1 MSGLIP
7 IADVM
12 PTVMA
17 QVFPN
22 DPAVKALADL
32 TAETLAF
39 DILRDAIDR
48 LEESFDAHPRDRME
62 PEAADLDRQA
72 LSGLRIEL
80 EALRCRLPL
89 AAKRMA
95 ARLARE
101 AAENDDDEPTP
112 PSPVAS
118 AKVAA

>member
-1 MSGLIP
+1 MTGLIP

-12 PTVMA
+12 PRVMA
-17 QVFPN
+17 QIAPN
-22 DPAVKALADL
+22 DPDVKALAEL
-32 TAETLAF
+32 TCNTLAF

-48 LEESFDAHPRDRME
+48 LEDSFDAHPRDRME

-95 ARLARE
+95 ARLAKE
-101 AAENDDDEPTP
+101 AAENDDDTDPTP
-112 PSPVAS
+112 PAIS

>member
-1 MSGLIP
+1 MPGLIP

-12 PTVMA
+12 PRVMA
-17 QVFPN
+17 QIAPN
-22 DPAVKALADL
+22 DPDVKALADL
-32 TAETLAF
+32 TGDTLAF

-48 LEESFDAHPRDRME
+48 LEDSFDAHPRDRME

-95 ARLARE
+95 ARLAKE
-101 AAENDDDEPTP
+101 AAENDDDDTDPTP
-112 PSPVAS
+112 P
-118 AKVAA
+118 AAALEAAA

>member
-1 MSGLIP
+1 MSGLTP
-7 IADVM
+7 IGDVM

-17 QVFPN
+17 EAFPN

-32 TAETLAF
+32 TGDTLAF
-39 DILRDAIDR
+39 DVLREAIDT
-48 LEESFDAHPRDRME
+48 LEESFDRYPRDKME

-95 ARLARE
+95 ARLAKE
-101 AAENDDDEPTP
+101 AAENDDEPTP
-112 PSPVAS
+112 PPVAS
-118 AKVAA
+118 ARAA